1 MPKLT
6 KAPSCRKRQRENGVV
21 VSRVPSADYSLG
33 AKGNIFFC
41 LKRVVKRN
49 HVLSHGYDNALN
61 TPEVERQTTVFSG
74 DKK

>member
-1 MPKLT
+1 MTLLFHGRST
-6 KAPSCRKRQRENGVV
+6 HLQ
-21 VSRVPSADYSLG
+21 RVPSADYSLG
-33 AKGNIFFC
+33 AKDNIFFC

-61 TPEVERQTTVFSG
+61 TPEVERQTTVFLG